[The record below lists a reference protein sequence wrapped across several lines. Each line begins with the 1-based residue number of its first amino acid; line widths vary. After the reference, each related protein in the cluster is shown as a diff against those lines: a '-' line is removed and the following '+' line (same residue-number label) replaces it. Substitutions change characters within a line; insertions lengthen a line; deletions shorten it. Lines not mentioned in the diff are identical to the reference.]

1 MTESAGNKKED
12 CHAANGVKPGRNGM
26 VKNHHHHHQY
36 QKQEKVRPHHA
47 SSFESCMSNIS
58 YLQVHFVADN
68 EDAWQHN
75 SSSQYCV
82 VFS

>member
-26 VKNHHHHHQY
+26 VKNHHQY

-47 SSFESCMSNIS
+47 LSPSNHACQIFHI
-58 YLQVHFVADN
+58 YLADN
-68 EDAWQHN
+68 DNDDDAWQHN
-75 SSSQYCV
+75 SCSQ
-82 VFS
+82 

>member
-1 MTESAGNKKED
+1 MNKNED

-47 SSFESCMSNIS
+47 LRSMNPTLNIS
-58 YLQVHFVADN
+58 YLLV
-68 EDAWQHN
+68 E
-75 SSSQYCV
+75 YV
-82 VFS
+82 VR

>member
-47 SSFESCMSNIS
+47 LRASNHACLIFHI
-58 YLQVHFVADN
+58 YKCILLLMMMHGNTTALLPG
-68 EDAWQHN
+68 
-75 SSSQYCV
+75 
-82 VFS
+82 